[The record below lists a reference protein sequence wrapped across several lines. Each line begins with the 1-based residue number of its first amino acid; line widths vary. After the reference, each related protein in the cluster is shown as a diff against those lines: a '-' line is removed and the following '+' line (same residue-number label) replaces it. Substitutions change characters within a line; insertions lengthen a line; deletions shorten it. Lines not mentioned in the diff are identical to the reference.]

1 MAVASNGCEAA
12 RLKLMSENDWLEVVT
27 RHDPW
32 DVVILGAGPA
42 GAIAARQ
49 LARERGHV
57 LLVEKSQLP
66 RSKVC
71 GGCLGGVAL
80 DVLEQVG
87 LGDLPVK
94 CGGITLQKMQLASGG
109 SVAQIEIGRRVAL
122 SRQTFDAAL
131 TREAIQSGATL
142 CTETTGSLKP
152 SAELCARS
160 LTLRH
165 RGLVSTIRAKV
176 VIVATGLATCA
187 PDFFTRIPPTS
198 RIGLGAVIDHSP
210 VFVESGTLYMACGV
224 EGYVGIAPI
233 EGGQIDIA
241 AAVDVA
247 ALGAGTPPGKLISG
261 ILEHAGLPLPGD
273 LDQVPWRGTPP
284 LTRKTYPLGSNR
296 CLLVGD
302 AAGYVEPFTGEG
314 IGWALMSAVLACSL
328 LANGLDV
335 WDDRLPDRWKQ
346 IHDQAFGRH
355 QRSCRQIVQLLRS
368 KTVRK
373 VVIWGLHRAPSL
385 ARPIVRRLDHLR

>member
-1 MAVASNGCEAA
+1 
-12 RLKLMSENDWLEVVT
+12 MSKNDWLEVVT

-49 LARERGHV
+49 LAREGRHV

-71 GGCLGGVAL
+71 GGCLGGAAL

-94 CGGITLQKMQLASGG
+94 CGGVALQKMRLASGG
-109 SVAQIEIGRRVAL
+109 SVAQIEIGRRVAV
-122 SRQTFDAAL
+122 SRRTFDAAL
-131 TREAIQSGATL
+131 TREATQSGAIL
-142 CTETTGSLKP
+142 CTETAGSLKP

-160 LTLRH
+160 VTLRR
-165 RGLVSTIRAKV
+165 RGLVSTIGAKA
-176 VIVATGLATCA
+176 VIVATGLATCP
-187 PDFFTRIPPTS
+187 PDFFTRTPPKS
-198 RIGLGAVIDHSP
+198 RIGLGAVLAHSP
-210 VFVESGTLYMACGV
+210 ACLESGTLYMACGV

-241 AAVDVA
+241 AAVDSA
-247 ALGAGTPPGKLISG
+247 ALGAGTSPGKLISG
-261 ILEHAGLPLPGD
+261 ILNHAGLPLPAD
-273 LDQVPWRGTPP
+273 LDKAAWRGTPP
-284 LTRKTYPLGSNR
+284 LTRQTHPLGSNR

-314 IGWALMSAVLACSL
+314 IGWALQSAVLACSL

-335 WDDRLPDRWKQ
+335 WDAGLPDYWKEM
-346 IHDQAFGRH
+346 HDQAFRRH
-355 QRSCRQIVQLLRS
+355 QRHCRRIVQLLRS
-368 KTVRK
+368 KTVRTI
-373 VVIWGLHRAPSL
+373 VLWGLRRAPSL
-385 ARPIVRRLDHLR
+385 ARPIVRRLDHLS